1 MTRRLRAGEIHV
13 FVVWLSSRLRP
24 GPSCAD
30 SREEQKASRTFLNH
44 QTRIEYIASRFCM
57 RLLASKYLGIGRFEI
72 ALRKTAMGR
81 PLLLSLH
88 DAGACHLNIS
98 LSHCA
103 RGIAIAFAHRT
114 RIGVDLEM
122 HRPTETVARWLVGA
136 ERTLAEPRQILDC
149 WTRKEALLK
158 GLGLGLFGLASAP
171 SLENRTNVV
180 AAGIAIW
187 TVNSLSVAPDC
198 SLACAAEKA
207 QSRIRLLSSDHVRA
221 FIGAFN
227 ATKVIPPTIQ
237 AAQRNFLCRGKSF
250 GCCSVLFSETVSSSQ
265 LGKDRPRPR
274 QERNAAL

>member
-1 MTRRLRAGEIHV
+1 MA
-13 FVVWLSSRLRP
+13 VVEATPWSLLC
-24 GPSCAD
+24 GL

-136 ERTLAEPRQILDC
+136 ERTAEPRQILDC

-237 AAQRNFLCRGKSF
+237 AAQRNFSAVASRLAVAVFYS
-250 GCCSVLFSETVSSSQ
+250 
-265 LGKDRPRPR
+265 PRR
-274 QERNAAL
+274 FQAANWEKTGLAQARAKRCTLTARNSPQPCGE